1 MNSTHDVHELIGEQA
16 EGPEERVQLSQIAD
30 ALDEALQAEV
40 PYRPE
45 FRAALRD
52 QLMAEARRTL
62 LPWYRRPV
70 VWGSS
75 IAAAAAAAVV
85 MLGIWYAQ
93 PGAPGAPSQVAQN
106 DGVNSFEHSSTPR
119 LTSDVQIPQA
129 FLPDE
134 LVTDQRIQPE
144 PVTGLDP
151 SLGVPVYLLRNA
163 ADLDQFQRVA
173 ANLGITGIPQQVQ
186 GGYWI
191 GTGDKSLTMS
201 TDGRII
207 YVDAAAAS
215 STGSVIDADGAREAA
230 YRFLN
235 RAALPVP
242 DLQPV
247 VSAQPGEQGG
257 QVFQVTYTPRLDG
270 RPVVNGR
277 TVVWL
282 TDRSRVFRAEAY
294 VYAREESIGSTA
306 LITAEEA
313 VNLARSR
320 GGGQFGPEADLVYV
334 RAAGDGVVYLQPQW
348 RVFGQDSA
356 GDRVVRYIPAMA
368 AE

>member
-1 MNSTHDVHELIGEQA
+1 MNSTQDVHELIGEQA
-16 EGPEERVQLSQIAD
+16 GSPEERRQLSQIAE
-30 ALDEALQAEV
+30 ALDDALQAEV

-62 LPWYRRPV
+62 LPWYRRPW

-75 IAAAAAAAVV
+75 VAVAAAAAVV
-85 MLGIWYAQ
+85 MLGVWYGQ
-93 PGAPGAPSQVAQN
+93 PVPPGASSQVAEH

-119 LTSDVQIPQA
+119 LTSDVQMPEVS
-129 FLPDE
+129 LPDE
-134 LVTDQRIQPE
+134 LVTDPYIQPE
-144 PVTGLDP
+144 PTANLDL
-151 SLGVPVYLLRNA
+151 SAGAPVYVLRSA
-163 ADLDQFQRVA
+163 ADLDQLERVA
-173 ANLGITGIPQQVQ
+173 ANLGLTGTPQQVQ
-186 GGYWI
+186 GGYWL
-191 GTGDKSLTMS
+191 GAGDKGLTLLA
-201 TDGRII
+201 DGRIV
-207 YVDAAAAS
+207 YVDNAAAS
-215 STGSVIDADGAREAA
+215 ATGSVIDADGAREAA

-247 VSAQPGEQGG
+247 VSTQPDEHGG
-257 QVFQVTYTPRLDG
+257 QVFQVTYTPRLEG

-294 VYAREESIGSTA
+294 VYAREETIGSSP
-306 LITAEEA
+306 LISAEEA
-313 VNLARSR
+313 VNRAKSR

-334 RAAGDGVVYLQPQW
+334 RTAADGAVYFQPQW

-356 GDRVVRYIPAMA
+356 GNRVVRYIPAMA

>member
-30 ALDEALQAEV
+30 VLDEALQAEV

-62 LPWYRRPV
+62 LPWYRRPM

-75 IAAAAAAAVV
+75 VAVAAAAAVV
-85 MLGIWYAQ
+85 MLGLWYGRPAP
-93 PGAPGAPSQVAQN
+93 PGVPSQVAN
-106 DGVNSFEHSSTPR
+106 RDGVSSFEHSTTPR
-119 LTSDVQIPQA
+119 LTSDVKIPQVR
-129 FLPDE
+129 LPDE

-151 SLGVPVYLLRNA
+151 SLGVPVYLVKNA

-173 ANLGITGIPQQVQ
+173 SNLGLTGTPQQVQ

-191 GTGDKSLTMS
+191 GTAEKGLTMS
-201 TDGRII
+201 ADGRIV

-215 STGSVIDADGAREAA
+215 SSGSVIDADGAREAA
-230 YRFLN
+230 HRFLN

-247 VSAQPGEQGG
+247 VSTQPGEQGG

-294 VYAREESIGSTA
+294 AYAREETIGSSS

-313 VNLARSR
+313 VSLARNQ
-320 GGGQFGPEADLVYV
+320 GGGQFGPDADLVYV
-334 RAAGDGVVYLQPQW
+334 RAAADGVVYFQPQW
-348 RVFGQDSA
+348 RVFGWDSA
-356 GDRVVRYIPAMA
+356 GNRVVRYIPAMA